1 MNKKRI
7 GIFIALVAVVC
18 LGLNAQRATSLKIN
32 EVLVTNEQNY
42 QDDYGLHNAWIE
54 IFNTSFATVN
64 IEGCYLTNDK
74 DNPTK
79 YPIPKGDILT
89 QIKPRQHTLFWADGM
104 PNRGTFHVNFTL
116 DPNKENYIALYDSN
130 GKTLID
136 EVTIPAGI
144 LADQSYARQEDG
156 SANWVIKGGGEH
168 SYVTPSTNNM
178 TQDKN
183 EKIENFK
190 KHDEDGFGMAIIA
203 MSVVFI
209 GLILLLNGSYYMSLF
224 NKPVILSATV
234 SVDAWNEDWG
244 KLFGYFS
251 AVMVIRNNERTS
263 FSAGAM
269 AMTLFSS
276 MPVMPIITYWHRFN
290 NPDLSI
296 DITMPSQFYLRYQMK
311 KQRISVGAFMSSDN
325 FYLRTILK
333 GAPEMCYYNDAV
345 LKPEIHY
352 EYIINKH
359 IYLSVH
365 TGVSMVMKGGLYKKN
380 RKGIKVK
387 NEEGKNEVEPIVKQD
402 RSPIPFF
409 NIGISYSLFR

>member
-7 GIFIALVAVVC
+7 GIFIAYVAVVC

-74 DNPTK
+74 ENPTK
-79 YPIPKGDILT
+79 YPIPKGDVLT

-136 EVTIPAGI
+136 EVTVPAGM

-156 SANWVIKGGGEH
+156 SENWVIKGGEEY

-178 TQDKN
+178 TLDKN

-209 GLILLLNGSYYMSLF
+209 GLILLYVSFKIVGNIAIKLGKKNAMKATGVTDKAEAKEKNLGSHSGEEAAA
-224 NKPVILSATV
+224 I
-234 SVDAWNEDWG
+234 
-244 KLFGYFS
+244 
-251 AVMVIRNNERTS
+251 
-263 FSAGAM
+263 AM
-269 AMTLFSS
+269 AL
-276 MPVMPIITYWHRFN
+276 HE
-290 NPDLSI
+290 
-296 DITMPSQFYLRYQMK
+296 
-311 KQRISVGAFMSSDN
+311 FM
-325 FYLRTILK
+325 
-333 GAPEMCYYNDAV
+333 NDAHDIEDMI
-345 LKPEIHY
+345 LT
-352 EYIINKH
+352 INKVKRTYSPWSSK
-359 IYLSVH
+359 IYTLRQ
-365 TGVSMVMKGGLYKKN
+365 TPK
-380 RKGIKVK
+380 R
-387 NEEGKNEVEPIVKQD
+387 
-402 RSPIPFF
+402 
-409 NIGISYSLFR
+409 

>member
-1 MNKKRI
+1 MNEKRI

-209 GLILLLNGSYYMSLF
+209 GLILLYVSFKIVGNIAVKLGKKNAMKAIGITDKAEAKEKNLGSHSGEEAAA
-224 NKPVILSATV
+224 I
-234 SVDAWNEDWG
+234 
-244 KLFGYFS
+244 
-251 AVMVIRNNERTS
+251 
-263 FSAGAM
+263 AM
-269 AMTLFSS
+269 AL
-276 MPVMPIITYWHRFN
+276 HE
-290 NPDLSI
+290 
-296 DITMPSQFYLRYQMK
+296 
-311 KQRISVGAFMSSDN
+311 FM
-325 FYLRTILK
+325 
-333 GAPEMCYYNDAV
+333 NDAHDV
-345 LKPEIHY
+345 EDMILT
-352 EYIINKH
+352 INKVKRTYSPWSSK
-359 IYLSVH
+359 IYTLRQ
-365 TGVSMVMKGGLYKKN
+365 TPK
-380 RKGIKVK
+380 R
-387 NEEGKNEVEPIVKQD
+387 
-402 RSPIPFF
+402 
-409 NIGISYSLFR
+409 

>member
-209 GLILLLNGSYYMSLF
+209 GLILLYVSFKIVGNIAVKLGKKNAMKAIGITDKVEAKEKNLGSHSGEEAAA
-224 NKPVILSATV
+224 I
-234 SVDAWNEDWG
+234 
-244 KLFGYFS
+244 
-251 AVMVIRNNERTS
+251 
-263 FSAGAM
+263 AM
-269 AMTLFSS
+269 AL
-276 MPVMPIITYWHRFN
+276 HE
-290 NPDLSI
+290 
-296 DITMPSQFYLRYQMK
+296 
-311 KQRISVGAFMSSDN
+311 FM
-325 FYLRTILK
+325 
-333 GAPEMCYYNDAV
+333 NDAHDIEDMI
-345 LKPEIHY
+345 LT
-352 EYIINKH
+352 INKVKRTYSPWSSK
-359 IYLSVH
+359 IYTLRQ
-365 TGVSMVMKGGLYKKN
+365 TPK
-380 RKGIKVK
+380 R
-387 NEEGKNEVEPIVKQD
+387 
-402 RSPIPFF
+402 
-409 NIGISYSLFR
+409 

>member
-54 IFNTSFATVN
+54 IFNTSFASVN

-79 YPIPKGDILT
+79 YPIPKGDVLT
-89 QIKPRQHTLFWADGM
+89 LIKPRQHTLFWADGM

-136 EVTIPAGI
+136 EITVPAGM
-144 LADQSYARQEDG
+144 LADQSYAREEDG

-178 TQDKN
+178 TLDKN

-190 KHDEDGFGMAIIA
+190 KHDADGFGMAIIA

-209 GLILLLNGSYYMSLF
+209 GLILLYVSFKIVGNIAVKLGKRNAMKAIGITDKVEAKEKNLGSHSGEEAAA
-224 NKPVILSATV
+224 I
-234 SVDAWNEDWG
+234 
-244 KLFGYFS
+244 
-251 AVMVIRNNERTS
+251 
-263 FSAGAM
+263 AM
-269 AMTLFSS
+269 AL
-276 MPVMPIITYWHRFN
+276 HE
-290 NPDLSI
+290 
-296 DITMPSQFYLRYQMK
+296 
-311 KQRISVGAFMSSDN
+311 FM
-325 FYLRTILK
+325 
-333 GAPEMCYYNDAV
+333 NDAHDV
-345 LKPEIHY
+345 EDMILT
-352 EYIINKH
+352 INKVKRTYSPWSSK
-359 IYLSVH
+359 IYTLRQ
-365 TGVSMVMKGGLYKKN
+365 TPK
-380 RKGIKVK
+380 R
-387 NEEGKNEVEPIVKQD
+387 
-402 RSPIPFF
+402 
-409 NIGISYSLFR
+409 

>member
-18 LGLNAQRATSLKIN
+18 LGLNAQRATSLKIS

-209 GLILLLNGSYYMSLF
+209 GLILLYVSFKIVGNIAVKLGKKNAMKAIGITDKAEAKEKNLGSHSGEEAAA
-224 NKPVILSATV
+224 I
-234 SVDAWNEDWG
+234 
-244 KLFGYFS
+244 
-251 AVMVIRNNERTS
+251 
-263 FSAGAM
+263 AM
-269 AMTLFSS
+269 AL
-276 MPVMPIITYWHRFN
+276 HE
-290 NPDLSI
+290 
-296 DITMPSQFYLRYQMK
+296 
-311 KQRISVGAFMSSDN
+311 FM
-325 FYLRTILK
+325 
-333 GAPEMCYYNDAV
+333 NDAHDV
-345 LKPEIHY
+345 EDMILT
-352 EYIINKH
+352 INKVKRTYSPWSSK
-359 IYLSVH
+359 IYTLRQ
-365 TGVSMVMKGGLYKKN
+365 TPK
-380 RKGIKVK
+380 R
-387 NEEGKNEVEPIVKQD
+387 
-402 RSPIPFF
+402 
-409 NIGISYSLFR
+409 

>member
-89 QIKPRQHTLFWADGM
+89 QIKPLQHTLFWADGM

-209 GLILLLNGSYYMSLF
+209 GLILLYVSFKIVGNIAVKLGKKNAMKAIGITDKAEAKEKNLGSHSGEEAAA
-224 NKPVILSATV
+224 I
-234 SVDAWNEDWG
+234 
-244 KLFGYFS
+244 
-251 AVMVIRNNERTS
+251 
-263 FSAGAM
+263 AM
-269 AMTLFSS
+269 AL
-276 MPVMPIITYWHRFN
+276 HE
-290 NPDLSI
+290 
-296 DITMPSQFYLRYQMK
+296 
-311 KQRISVGAFMSSDN
+311 FM
-325 FYLRTILK
+325 
-333 GAPEMCYYNDAV
+333 NDAHDV
-345 LKPEIHY
+345 EDMILT
-352 EYIINKH
+352 INKVKRTYSPWSSK
-359 IYLSVH
+359 IYTLRQ
-365 TGVSMVMKGGLYKKN
+365 TPK
-380 RKGIKVK
+380 R
-387 NEEGKNEVEPIVKQD
+387 
-402 RSPIPFF
+402 
-409 NIGISYSLFR
+409 

>member
-42 QDDYGLHNAWIE
+42 QDDYCLHNAWIE

-209 GLILLLNGSYYMSLF
+209 GLILLYVSFKIVGNIAVKLGKKNAMKAIGITDKAEAKEKNLGSHSGEEAAA
-224 NKPVILSATV
+224 I
-234 SVDAWNEDWG
+234 
-244 KLFGYFS
+244 
-251 AVMVIRNNERTS
+251 
-263 FSAGAM
+263 AM
-269 AMTLFSS
+269 AL
-276 MPVMPIITYWHRFN
+276 HE
-290 NPDLSI
+290 
-296 DITMPSQFYLRYQMK
+296 
-311 KQRISVGAFMSSDN
+311 FM
-325 FYLRTILK
+325 
-333 GAPEMCYYNDAV
+333 NDAHDV
-345 LKPEIHY
+345 EDMILT
-352 EYIINKH
+352 INKVKRTYSPWSSK
-359 IYLSVH
+359 IYTLRQ
-365 TGVSMVMKGGLYKKN
+365 TPK
-380 RKGIKVK
+380 R
-387 NEEGKNEVEPIVKQD
+387 
-402 RSPIPFF
+402 
-409 NIGISYSLFR
+409 

>member
-89 QIKPRQHTLFWADGM
+89 QMKPRQHTLFWADGM

-209 GLILLLNGSYYMSLF
+209 GLILLYVSFKIVGNIAVKLGKKNAMKAIGITDKAEAKEKNLGSHSGEEAAA
-224 NKPVILSATV
+224 I
-234 SVDAWNEDWG
+234 
-244 KLFGYFS
+244 
-251 AVMVIRNNERTS
+251 
-263 FSAGAM
+263 AM
-269 AMTLFSS
+269 AL
-276 MPVMPIITYWHRFN
+276 HE
-290 NPDLSI
+290 
-296 DITMPSQFYLRYQMK
+296 
-311 KQRISVGAFMSSDN
+311 FM
-325 FYLRTILK
+325 
-333 GAPEMCYYNDAV
+333 NDAHDV
-345 LKPEIHY
+345 EDMILT
-352 EYIINKH
+352 INKVKRTYSPWSSK
-359 IYLSVH
+359 IYTLRQ
-365 TGVSMVMKGGLYKKN
+365 TPK
-380 RKGIKVK
+380 R
-387 NEEGKNEVEPIVKQD
+387 
-402 RSPIPFF
+402 
-409 NIGISYSLFR
+409 

>member
-7 GIFIALVAVVC
+7 GIFIALVAVAC

-32 EVLVTNEQNY
+32 EILVTNDQNY

-54 IFNTSFATVN
+54 IFNTSFASVN

-74 DNPTK
+74 NNPTK

-89 QIKPRQHTLFWADGM
+89 LIKPRQHTLFWADGM

-136 EVTIPAGI
+136 EVTVPAGV
-144 LADQSYARQEDG
+144 LPDQSYARQEDG

-190 KHDEDGFGMAIIA
+190 KHDADGFGMAIIA

-209 GLILLLNGSYYMSLF
+209 GLILLYVSFKIVGNIAVKLGKRNAMKATGVTDKAVAKEKNLGSHSGEEAAA
-224 NKPVILSATV
+224 I
-234 SVDAWNEDWG
+234 
-244 KLFGYFS
+244 
-251 AVMVIRNNERTS
+251 
-263 FSAGAM
+263 AM
-269 AMTLFSS
+269 AL
-276 MPVMPIITYWHRFN
+276 HE
-290 NPDLSI
+290 
-296 DITMPSQFYLRYQMK
+296 
-311 KQRISVGAFMSSDN
+311 FM
-325 FYLRTILK
+325 
-333 GAPEMCYYNDAV
+333 NDAHDV
-345 LKPEIHY
+345 EDMILT
-352 EYIINKH
+352 INKVKRTYSPWSSK
-359 IYLSVH
+359 IYTLRQ
-365 TGVSMVMKGGLYKKN
+365 TPK
-380 RKGIKVK
+380 R
-387 NEEGKNEVEPIVKQD
+387 
-402 RSPIPFF
+402 
-409 NIGISYSLFR
+409 

>member
-144 LADQSYARQEDG
+144 LADQSYARQDDG

-209 GLILLLNGSYYMSLF
+209 GLILLYVSFKIVGNIAVKLGKKNAMKAIGITDKAEAKEKNLGSHSGEEAAA
-224 NKPVILSATV
+224 I
-234 SVDAWNEDWG
+234 
-244 KLFGYFS
+244 
-251 AVMVIRNNERTS
+251 
-263 FSAGAM
+263 AM
-269 AMTLFSS
+269 AL
-276 MPVMPIITYWHRFN
+276 HE
-290 NPDLSI
+290 
-296 DITMPSQFYLRYQMK
+296 
-311 KQRISVGAFMSSDN
+311 FM
-325 FYLRTILK
+325 
-333 GAPEMCYYNDAV
+333 NDAHDV
-345 LKPEIHY
+345 EDMILT
-352 EYIINKH
+352 INKVKRTYSPWSSK
-359 IYLSVH
+359 IYTLRQ
-365 TGVSMVMKGGLYKKN
+365 TPK
-380 RKGIKVK
+380 R
-387 NEEGKNEVEPIVKQD
+387 
-402 RSPIPFF
+402 
-409 NIGISYSLFR
+409 

>member
-32 EVLVTNEQNY
+32 EVLVTNEHNY

-209 GLILLLNGSYYMSLF
+209 GLILLYVSFKIVGNIAVKLGKKNAMKAIGITDKAEAKEKNLGSHSGEEAAA
-224 NKPVILSATV
+224 I
-234 SVDAWNEDWG
+234 
-244 KLFGYFS
+244 
-251 AVMVIRNNERTS
+251 
-263 FSAGAM
+263 AM
-269 AMTLFSS
+269 AL
-276 MPVMPIITYWHRFN
+276 HE
-290 NPDLSI
+290 
-296 DITMPSQFYLRYQMK
+296 
-311 KQRISVGAFMSSDN
+311 FM
-325 FYLRTILK
+325 
-333 GAPEMCYYNDAV
+333 NDAHDV
-345 LKPEIHY
+345 EDMILT
-352 EYIINKH
+352 INKVKRTYSPWSSK
-359 IYLSVH
+359 IYTLRQ
-365 TGVSMVMKGGLYKKN
+365 TPK
-380 RKGIKVK
+380 R
-387 NEEGKNEVEPIVKQD
+387 
-402 RSPIPFF
+402 
-409 NIGISYSLFR
+409 

>member
-209 GLILLLNGSYYMSLF
+209 GLILLYVSFKIVGNIAVKLGKKNAMKAIGITDKAEAKEKNLGSHSGEEAAA
-224 NKPVILSATV
+224 I
-234 SVDAWNEDWG
+234 
-244 KLFGYFS
+244 
-251 AVMVIRNNERTS
+251 
-263 FSAGAM
+263 AM
-269 AMTLFSS
+269 AL
-276 MPVMPIITYWHRFN
+276 HE
-290 NPDLSI
+290 
-296 DITMPSQFYLRYQMK
+296 
-311 KQRISVGAFMSSDN
+311 FM
-325 FYLRTILK
+325 
-333 GAPEMCYYNDAV
+333 NDAHDV
-345 LKPEIHY
+345 EDMILT
-352 EYIINKH
+352 INK
-359 IYLSVH
+359 
-365 TGVSMVMKGGLYKKN
+365 
-380 RKGIKVK
+380 VK
-387 NEEGKNEVEPIVKQD
+387 
-402 RSPIPFF
+402 RTYSP
-409 NIGISYSLFR
+409 

>member
-79 YPIPKGDILT
+79 YPIPKGDVLT

-136 EVTIPAGI
+136 EITIPAGM

-209 GLILLLNGSYYMSLF
+209 GLILLYVSFKIVGNIAVKLGKKNAMKANGITDKAEAKEKNLGSHSGEEAAA
-224 NKPVILSATV
+224 I
-234 SVDAWNEDWG
+234 
-244 KLFGYFS
+244 
-251 AVMVIRNNERTS
+251 
-263 FSAGAM
+263 AM
-269 AMTLFSS
+269 AL
-276 MPVMPIITYWHRFN
+276 HE
-290 NPDLSI
+290 
-296 DITMPSQFYLRYQMK
+296 
-311 KQRISVGAFMSSDN
+311 FM
-325 FYLRTILK
+325 
-333 GAPEMCYYNDAV
+333 NDAHDV
-345 LKPEIHY
+345 EDMILT
-352 EYIINKH
+352 INKVKRTYSPWSSK
-359 IYLSVH
+359 IYTLRQ
-365 TGVSMVMKGGLYKKN
+365 TPK
-380 RKGIKVK
+380 R
-387 NEEGKNEVEPIVKQD
+387 
-402 RSPIPFF
+402 
-409 NIGISYSLFR
+409 